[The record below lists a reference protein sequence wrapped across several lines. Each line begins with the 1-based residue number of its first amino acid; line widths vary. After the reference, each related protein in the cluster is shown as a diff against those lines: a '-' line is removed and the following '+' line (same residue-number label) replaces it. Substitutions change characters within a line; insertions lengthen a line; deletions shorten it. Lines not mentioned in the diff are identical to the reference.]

1 MANLSMHNVIE
12 IDTMYTLIVT
22 TVLHSWETGITG
34 GILKTHVKT
43 QFIFLHIF
51 IENGDSVLFKNKLV
65 TS

>member
-12 IDTMYTLIVT
+12 IDTLIVT

-34 GILKTHVKT
+34 SILKTHVKI

>member
-12 IDTMYTLIVT
+12 IDTLIVT